1 MHIIRYLTLL
11 SLILS
16 INLLFSPIVSGEIFT
31 DSGLVDIPTGKVLNH
46 GIFEAGVNTSFLNE
60 PLLSRDVTALRV
72 NFGMFDRLEIGL
84 LHLLDIN
91 NGLPLS
97 SLAHLKAQLIAE
109 SGLTP
114 NIALGVENLGDKIPL
129 KWKTYQPQSVFLVI
143 SKTFTI
149 PKLPIFIGHIGIGN
163 HRFASIDQNI
173 GVFGGVSMGF
183 HPSFTRGDI
192 ELNLE
197 YDGKGINAGLRHI
210 ADTGLQVAVGVD
222 TLNKPDETRYLL
234 SVSWTNQKIIEQ
246 IAGAN
251 RLARQAARLA
261 SQAKNRSY
269 QYRNSK
275 RIDYCFSSIDS
286 ITL

>member
-16 INLLFSPIVSGEIFT
+16 INLLFSPTVSGEVFT
-31 DSGLVDIPTGKVLNH
+31 DSGLVDIPTGEVLKH
-46 GIFEAGVNTSFLNE
+46 GIFGVGVNTSFLNE
-60 PLLSRDVTALRV
+60 RSLSRDVTGFRV

-84 LHLLDIN
+84 VHLLEIN
-91 NGLPLS
+91 NGLRRS

-109 SGLTP
+109 SGLIP
-114 NIALGVENLGDKIPL
+114 NIVLGVENLGDKIPP
-129 KWKTYQPQSVFLVI
+129 KWKTYQTQSAFLVV

-149 PKLPIFIGHIGIGN
+149 PKLPIFMVHIGIGN
-163 HRFASIDQNI
+163 HRFASVDQNI
-173 GVFGGVSMGF
+173 GLFGGVSTGF

-192 ELNLE
+192 KLNLE
-197 YDGKGINAGLRHI
+197 YDGNGINAGLRHT

-222 TLNKPDETRYLL
+222 TLNIPEEIRYLF
-234 SVSWTNQKIIEQ
+234 SVSWTNEKIIEQ

-261 SQAKNRSY
+261 TQAKNRST
-269 QYRNSK
+269 NTETPK
-275 RIDYCFSSIDS
+275 E
-286 ITL
+286 